1 MDVDAP
7 TLIKSF
13 NAGRDPQR
21 LAMKYQKMRASTFA
35 FLRATCHLFYQRL
48 AAQERLKDAPLVWA
62 CGDLH
67 LENFGS
73 YKGSNGQVYFDL
85 NDFDEAA
92 LAPANWDLVRMVA
105 SIEIGALD
113 AGIKPKR
120 AAALCQAFVQTY
132 AEALSLGKSYWLERE
147 TATGPIHH
155 LLSDLR
161 ERKRNAFLDTRT
173 DARGGKRAIRLD
185 GKKALPASAQERKH
199 VKALISSYASTQPA
213 PGFYR
218 VLDVARRIAG
228 TGSLG
233 LERYMVLVQGK
244 GGVDGNYL
252 LDLKRA
258 VPSSLTPY
266 LKTKQPRWPCEGQ
279 RVVALQQRIQAVP
292 MAFLHSIED
301 AKASYV
307 LRALQ
312 PSEDRIRIS
321 ESTLAPD
328 GQEDLIHAM
337 GQMVAW
343 AHLRT
348 CARQGSASAD
358 ELIAFGHRKAW
369 RSPLLASA
377 QRCARQVREDAVL
390 FNQAYDHGE
399 FDVHSS

>member
-1 MDVDAP
+1 MAKDP
-7 TLIKSF
+7 LSQIKDF

-21 LAMKYQKMRASTFA
+21 LAMKYQRMRASHFA

-48 AAQERLKDAPLVWA
+48 STQERLKDSPLVWA

-73 YKGSNGQVYFDL
+73 YKGNNGQVYFDL

-92 LAPANWDLVRMVA
+92 LAPASWDLVRMLA
-105 SIEIGALD
+105 SIETGALD
-113 AGIKPKR
+113 AGLKPKR
-120 AAALCQAFVQTY
+120 AAALCQAFVHAY
-132 AEALSLGKSYWLERE
+132 ADSLSVGKSYWLERE

-155 LLSDLR
+155 LLGDLR
-161 ERKRNAFLDTRT
+161 ERRRSAFLDTRT
-173 DARGGKRAIRLD
+173 DIRASKRAIRLD
-185 GKKALPASAQERKH
+185 GKKALPTPPQERKA
-199 VKALISSYASTQPA
+199 VKSLIDSFASSQGDPA
-213 PGFYR
+213 FYR

-258 VPSSLTPY
+258 VASSLSPY
-266 LKTKQPRWPCEGQ
+266 LKAKHPRWPSEGQ

-292 MAFLHSIED
+292 MAFLNSIETT
-301 AKASYV
+301 KGSFV

-321 ESTLAPD
+321 DTSLTADALD
-328 GQEDLIHAM
+328 QLIQAM
-337 GQMVAW
+337 AHMVAW

-358 ELIAFGHRKAW
+358 DLIAFGNKKAW
-369 RSPLLASA
+369 KEPLLATA
-377 QRCARQVREDAVL
+377 QRCAQQVRSDAAL
-390 FNQAYDHGE
+390 FNQAYDRGE
-399 FDVHSS
+399 FDVR